1 MKTMTRDL
9 FGTGKDI
16 EEDMASAPAV
26 HAVLRSPTR
35 RVDAVIRWRSGFFAV
50 GNSYVPILV
59 VSSTFGGATLYLYA
73 LNFTKED
80 A

>member
-1 MKTMTRDL
+1 MTRDL

-35 RVDAVIRWRSGFFAV
+35 RVDAAIRWRSGFFPV
-50 GNSYVPILV
+50 ENSYIPVLV
-59 VSSTFGGATLYLYA
+59 VSSTFEGKTLYLYA

-80 A
+80 TTPD